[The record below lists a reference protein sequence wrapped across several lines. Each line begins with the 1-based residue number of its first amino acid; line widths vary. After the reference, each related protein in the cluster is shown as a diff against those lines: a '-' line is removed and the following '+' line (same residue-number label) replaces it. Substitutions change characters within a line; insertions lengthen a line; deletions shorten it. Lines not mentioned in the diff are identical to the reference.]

1 MNYIPYVN
9 IKQGSRS
16 THRFS
21 NGNTLPM
28 TQLPFAMH
36 AFVPQTKSDQ
46 GNWYYCPDDKTLEG
60 VRLSHQPSPWIGD
73 YTPLIFM
80 PQREAFF
87 QDPSARRSFFRQDK
101 AILSPERIQIYFE
114 RYRAGME
121 VIPTQRGGVIRL
133 KFDGSERAAFALF
146 TKPGMTDF
154 DLDAENGLLT
164 GSTNYSFNKTVENF
178 RMYFVAAFS
187 CPVEKDRCVL
197 QPADEHSP
205 GAYIALTE
213 KEVEIRLAVSY
224 ISVQQAK
231 VTLENETNKP
241 FCTLLEEAE
250 ALWQRY
256 LSRIELTGE
265 ISDAE
270 KKTFYSCLY
279 RTFLYPHKFYEL
291 DEQGDPWHFCADTGK
306 VAPGIKYVDN
316 GFWDTFRTVYGL
328 YAILA
333 PDEERQIVEGFVNT
347 YKDCGW
353 LPKWP
358 APAEVGMMPGTL
370 LEAVIADAAAKG
382 IIDGQVLNDALEGM
396 LKEATQEGQLP
407 YGRHGTQD
415 YRKYGYIPRD
425 KYRESVSHTLDY
437 VYGDFCIAQTLRAA
451 GRDAEAAPFDASSKN
466 YRKLFD
472 PATGF
477 MRGRDRSG
485 EFTPAFDP
493 FGWGGEYCEGGP
505 WQSSFAVYHD
515 YQGLAQL
522 YGGRD
527 GLIAKLDQ
535 LFNTPPLYSVGGYG
549 EEIHEMAE
557 LAAQDFGQ
565 CAISNQPSFHIPWI
579 YAELDMPEKTEYWLE
594 KLCSAFSWREDGFP
608 GDEDNGTMCAWY
620 IFAKLGFYPSCP
632 GKDTYIAVKPMVDA
646 VIHLEHRDIVIKKGE
661 SRPKY
666 LKYDAF
672 K

>member
-1 MNYIPYVN
+1 M
-9 IKQGSRS
+9 S
-16 THRFS
+16 
-21 NGNTLPM
+21 
-28 TQLPFAMH
+28 
-36 AFVPQTKSDQ
+36 
-46 GNWYYCPDDKTLEG
+46 
-60 VRLSHQPSPWIGD
+60 
-73 YTPLIFM
+73 
-80 PQREAFF
+80 
-87 QDPSARRSFFRQDK
+87 
-101 AILSPERIQIYFE
+101 
-114 RYRAGME
+114 
-121 VIPTQRGGVIRL
+121 
-133 KFDGSERAAFALF
+133 
-146 TKPGMTDF
+146 TKP
-154 DLDAENGLLT
+154 
-164 GSTNYSFNKTVENF
+164 
-178 RMYFVAAFS
+178 FS
-187 CPVEKDRCVL
+187 
-197 QPADEHSP
+197 A
-205 GAYIALTE
+205 
-213 KEVEIRLAVSY
+213 
-224 ISVQQAK
+224 
-231 VTLENETNKP
+231 
-241 FCTLLEEAE
+241 LLEEAE
-250 ALWQRY
+250 AHWQRY
-256 LSRIELTGE
+256 LSKVELNGDV
-265 ISDAE
+265 SDAE

-291 DEQGDPWHFCADTGK
+291 DEKGDPWHFCADTGK
-306 VAPGIKYVDN
+306 VAPGVKYVDN
-316 GFWDTFRTVYGL
+316 SFWDTFRTVYGL

-333 PDEERQIVEGFVNT
+333 PEEEREIVEGFVNI

-370 LEAVIADAAAKG
+370 PEAVIADAAVKG
-382 IIDGQVLNDALEGM
+382 IIDGQVLDDALEGM
-396 LKEATQEGQLP
+396 VKEATQEGQLP

-437 VYGDFCIAQTLRAA
+437 VYGDFCIAQALRAA

-477 MRGRDRSG
+477 MCGRDQNG
-485 EFTPAFDP
+485 DFTPDFDP

-527 GLIAKLDQ
+527 GLSAKLDE
-535 LFNTPPLYSVGGYG
+535 LFNTPPLYRVGGYG

-579 YAELDMPEKTEYWLE
+579 YAELDMPEKTEYRLE
-594 KLCSAFSWREDGFP
+594 KLCTAFSWQEDGFP

-620 IFAKLGFYPSCP
+620 IFAKLRFYPSCP
-632 GKDTYIAVKPMVDA
+632 GKDTYIAVKPIVDA
-646 VIHLEHRDIVIKKGE
+646 VIHLAHRDIVIKKGE
-661 SRPKY
+661 SRPKH
-666 LKYDAF
+666 LKYDTF